1 MTMDEVVSFFQI
13 CHSTDQ
19 SLREQHQRE
28 IAAKKEH
35 KEANQE
41 RDAADKKRAAARRNT
56 PSGTSNQRPKKRGQT
71 ENLCGLCKQD
81 GYDVTWTSCSCHN
94 F

>member
-1 MTMDEVVSFFQI
+1 MMMDEVVSFFQI

-19 SLREQHQRE
+19 PLQEQCQRE
-28 IAAKKEH
+28 IAAKKER

-41 RDAADKKRAAARRNT
+41 QDAADKKRAAARRNT
-56 PSGTSNQRPKKRGQT
+56 PLGTSKERPDKRGQT
-71 ENLCGLCKQD
+71 ENLCRLCKQD
-81 GYDVTWTSCSCHN
+81 GYNVTWPSCSCHN